1 LNAAEK
7 EFVGKLKVQFTNVSY
22 HREKKEYCWKV
33 DLYSPNDL
41 SKIILSIKSGSFRV
55 YARKPNSSTT
65 KKRKKDENLNE
76 DIQELIGIHK
86 KLTTEEKKLV
96 LDSIKVTFLSID
108 PNFYE

>member
-76 DIQELIGIHK
+76 DIQ
-86 KLTTEEKKLV
+86 V
-96 LDSIKVTFLSID
+96 FSVQ
-108 PNFYE
+108 N